1 MNHNVSFILD
11 LLLYL
16 LVLSYG
22 KIRKLGRVLK
32 YIKSKR
38 FTMATKKT
46 KDTPK
51 IYKSKISFD
60 DVVGHKQIKERLK
73 GIIRIVKNPKILERF
88 DTPVPKGLLIYGP
101 ESVGKSML
109 AKAFAKEAGFS
120 YMEIFGS
127 KLFELDYI
135 KEVYE
140 IASKNV
146 PCMVILEDIDIK
158 GIVQGAITNVSFADI
173 AKVLESTNEMVFTI
187 ATAENLDEVG
197 QVLTTTQK
205 LDFLLEV
212 SELDKDARRFFIE
225 KIMQK
230 PHDPKI
236 NIDRI
241 VLYITGMSAMDL
253 ERLGRMAALNVVE
266 QGKEVISEEIL
277 IEQINIIKYGHKIEK
292 QMVKTLEEEIKMT
305 AYHEAA
311 HAVLSAL
318 LLPHIKIEQ
327 VTIAPRSKMLG
338 FVSYN
343 ADDPVSNITKE
354 QLFFDVCVLLSG
366 RVAKVK
372 KMGSEHM
379 DSGAVN
385 DLSQASLQVYAAIA
399 HIGMDKEL
407 GYINLDAIGNLDN
420 YFLEQQIEKR
430 FLHWIHVAK
439 TYSEKLV
446 DEHWDK
452 IETLA
457 LKLIEQEIVE
467 SEELTEIIGNK
478 KMSYSIPDSL

>member
-1 MNHNVSFILD
+1 MP
-11 LLLYL
+11 
-16 LVLSYG
+16 
-22 KIRKLGRVLK
+22 
-32 YIKSKR
+32 
-38 FTMATKKT
+38 TKKT

-51 IYKSKISFD
+51 IKKSELGFD

-73 GIIRIVKNPKILERF
+73 GIIKIIKNPEMLERF
-88 DTPVPKGLLIYGP
+88 DTPAPKGLLIYGP
-101 ESVGKSML
+101 VSVGKSML
-109 AKAFAKEAGFS
+109 AKAFAKEADLS
-120 YMEIFGS
+120 YMEISGS

-135 KEVYE
+135 KEVYDT
-140 IASKNV
+140 ASKHA
-146 PCMVILEDIDIK
+146 PCVVILEDIDIK
-158 GIVQGAITNVSFADI
+158 GIMQGAIANVPFSDI
-173 AKVLESTNEMVFTI
+173 AKVLESTDDRVFTI
-187 ATAENLDEVG
+187 ATSESLDDIDP
-197 QVLTTTQK
+197 VLTSPQK

-212 SELDKDARRFFIE
+212 LELDKDARRFFIE

-230 PHDPKI
+230 PHDTKI
-236 NIDRI
+236 DVERI
-241 VLYITGMSAMDL
+241 VRYIAGMSALEL

-266 QGKEVISEEIL
+266 QEKELITEEIL

-292 QMVKTLEEEIKMT
+292 QMVKTLEEELKMT

-311 HAVLSAL
+311 HAVLSVL

-343 ADDPVSNITKE
+343 DEDQLSNVTKE
-354 QLFFDVCVLLSG
+354 ELFHDICVLLAG
-366 RVAKVK
+366 RVSRVK

-379 DSGAVN
+379 DSGAAN
-385 DLSQASLQVYAAIA
+385 DLSQASLQVYAAITTL
-399 HIGMDKEL
+399 GMDKDL
-407 GYINLDAIGNLDN
+407 GYINLNAVNTLDN

-430 FLHWIHVAK
+430 FLHWMHVARQQ
-439 TYSEKLV
+439 TEKLV

-467 SEELTEIIGNK
+467 SDELSQIIGK
-478 KMSYSIPDSL
+478 KKISHKIPDSL